1 MQYFTV
7 VMNYLRDHVAS
18 VEANHTIL
26 RDLPME
32 HEKLKL
38 GSSSNF
44 DNTSLISKVKEK
56 KIWEGSDSYSNKKIP
71 YNGRT
76 SAVTPALV

>member
-1 MQYFTV
+1 
-7 VMNYLRDHVAS
+7 MNYLRDHVAS
-18 VEANHTIL
+18 NSNTESGDEL

-56 KIWEGSDSYSNKKIP
+56 KI
-71 YNGRT
+71 
-76 SAVTPALV
+76 

>member
-1 MQYFTV
+1 
-7 VMNYLRDHVAS
+7 
-18 VEANHTIL
+18 
-26 RDLPME
+26 ME

-71 YNGRT
+71 YNGGT
-76 SAVTPALV
+76 SDTTPALV

>member
-1 MQYFTV
+1 
-7 VMNYLRDHVAS
+7 
-18 VEANHTIL
+18 L
-26 RDLPME
+26 RDLPTE

-56 KIWEGSDSYSNKKIP
+56 KIEKDLTHIQIKKIP

-76 SAVTPALV
+76 SAITPALA

>member
-1 MQYFTV
+1 
-7 VMNYLRDHVAS
+7 
-18 VEANHTIL
+18 
-26 RDLPME
+26 ME

-56 KIWEGSDSYSNKKIP
+56 KIEKDLTHIQIKKIP

-76 SAVTPALV
+76 SAITPALA